1 MAIELLAA
9 LTIKQ
14 ITHLDRSKMSH
25 QSPQSRRLTIIFELS
40 NLKDKKRGNV
50 LVKAIWKK
58 LTQRILVSCIYNR

>member
-1 MAIELLAA
+1 MG
-9 LTIKQ
+9 
-14 ITHLDRSKMSH
+14 H

-58 LTQRILVSCIYNR
+58 THTEDNSFMYL